1 MFFKYYLM
9 LLKIRTTRID
19 RNYKIIK
26 GVYTEVFVE
35 LYIYKIIYI
44 VSKNRNYKTRFCVN
58 NLHHLRSKFKR
69 SNNKIQISLC

>member
-35 LYIYKIIYI
+35 LYILFPKTVIIKQGF
-44 VSKNRNYKTRFCVN
+44 V
-58 NLHHLRSKFKR
+58 
-69 SNNKIQISLC
+69 

>member
-58 NLHHLRSKFKR
+58 NSHHLRSKFKR
-69 SNNKIQISLC
+69 SNNKIQISLR